1 MKTKTLF
8 LVCAVFAYGCNDA
21 PPRNTTQVPA
31 LPEYMY
37 INPDSIAKVKAKT
50 DSIAKENALRTEQAE
65 SIGKTFVLPDSTL
78 QNIAIS
84 GKILSYKDNA
94 AVGEL
99 VLKDKKAKKVIQKLP
114 FMLNNKFSNAEN
126 CIEAGDFDFDGN
138 MDIVVPNGVDPEA
151 VSPNIYVVYLYN
163 NEKQQFEKNEDLGNT
178 ISSGDEYEILSDK
191 KTLLVYRK
199 GGSIENY
206 YDIYKIENKTACPT
220 QWIMESYK
228 DDGKVE
234 VVVSKTECDG
244 KEIAGSE
251 KTYKHK
257 PYPDN
262 YKGRGYYRKYIE

>member
-1 MKTKTLF
+1 MKVKHLLLAT
-8 LVCAVFAYGCNDA
+8 AVFAYGCNDA
-21 PPRNTTQVPA
+21 PPKNTAA
-31 LPEYMY
+31 LPVIAEYAY
-37 INPDSIAKVKAKT
+37 TNPDSIAKVKAKT
-50 DSIAKENALRTEQAE
+50 DSIAKENALRAEQAE

-78 QNIAIS
+78 KNIAIS

-99 VLKDKKAKKVIQKLP
+99 VLKDKTTKKVIQKLP

-126 CIEAGDFDFDGN
+126 CIDAGDFDFDGN
-138 MDIVVPNGVDPEA
+138 MDIVVPNGVVDDVFEYDDD
-151 VSPNIYVVYLYN
+151 IVYLYN
-163 NEKQQFEKNEDLGNT
+163 NEAQKFEKNESISNT
-178 ISSGDEYEILSDK
+178 VSSGDEYEILSDK

>member
-1 MKTKTLF
+1 MKAKIF
-8 LVCAVFAYGCNDA
+8 LAATVFAYGCNDV

-50 DSIAKENALRTEQAE
+50 DSIAKENALRAEQAE

-78 QNIAIS
+78 KNIAIS

-99 VLKDKKAKKVIQKLP
+99 VLKDKTTKKVIQKLP

-126 CIEAGDFDFDGN
+126 CMEADDFDFDGN
-138 MDIVVPNGVDPEA
+138 MDIVVPNGVIDDVFEYDDD
-151 VSPNIYVVYLYN
+151 IVYLYN
-163 NEKQQFEKNEDLGNT
+163 NEKQQFEKNES
-178 ISSGDEYEILSDK
+178 ISNIISDGDSYEVLPDK
-191 KTLLVYRK
+191 KTLVMFRK

-206 YDIYKIENKTACPT
+206 YDIFKIENKTACLI

>member
-1 MKTKTLF
+1 MKAKLLLLSAT
-8 LVCAVFAYGCNDA
+8 VFAYGCNDA

-37 INPDSIAKVKAKT
+37 ANPDSIAKVKAKT
-50 DSIAKENALRTEQAE
+50 DSIAEENTLRAEQAKN
-65 SIGKTFVLPDSTL
+65 IGKTFVLPNATL

-99 VLKDKKAKKVIQKLP
+99 VFTDKTTKKAIQKLP

-126 CIEAGDFDFDGN
+126 CVEAGDFDFDGN
-138 MDIVVPNGVDPEA
+138 MDIVVPNGLVDDVFEYDD
-151 VSPNIYVVYLYN
+151 NIVYLYN
-163 NEKQQFEKNEDLGNT
+163 NETQQFEKNESISNT
-178 ISSGDEYEILSDK
+178 ISSGDSYEVLPDK
-191 KTLLVYRK
+191 KTLVMYRK
-199 GGSIENY
+199 GGSHQFY
-206 YDIYKIENKTACPT
+206 CDVFKIENKTACQI
-220 QWIMESYK
+220 QWITE
-228 DDGKVE
+228 DHLLETRVR
-234 VVVSKTECDG
+234 VAVLKTECDG

-262 YKGRGYYRKYIE
+262 YKGEGYYKKYIE